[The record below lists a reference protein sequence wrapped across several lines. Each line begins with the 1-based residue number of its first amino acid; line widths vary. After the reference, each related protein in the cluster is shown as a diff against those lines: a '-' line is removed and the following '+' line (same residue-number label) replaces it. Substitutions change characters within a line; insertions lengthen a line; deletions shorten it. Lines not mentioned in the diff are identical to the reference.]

1 MPCHNYC
8 GQLSVCT
15 PVYQLSSSHNYRHTT
30 RPHALMQSVCC
41 LPVLATVLINRDYV
55 MILTD
60 HRAALPN
67 MQYEMY
73 VLIQLSVNKHAAFG
87 ATAWLQTELLVSG
100 SKQWFLCWYYVWPVK
115 WICVRFYM
123 FVADCTSGGWHRL
136 FCLVFVIC
144 FIVLRTLLTGILL
157 HVFQYIIVCFDF
169 RVYN

>member
-1 MPCHNYC
+1 
-8 GQLSVCT
+8 
-15 PVYQLSSSHNYRHTT
+15 
-30 RPHALMQSVCC
+30 MQSVCC

-100 SKQWFLCWYYVWPVK
+100 SKQ
-115 WICVRFYM
+115 
-123 FVADCTSGGWHRL
+123 
-136 FCLVFVIC
+136 
-144 FIVLRTLLTGILL
+144 
-157 HVFQYIIVCFDF
+157 
-169 RVYN
+169 